1 MGRFRQ
7 RSTLQR
13 SKVCVKTQG
22 SFPTEDAAL
31 VPLFSLA
38 ATSHIKLR
46 RIDAWQKIAA
56 ILNQRPTEAA

>member
-1 MGRFRQ
+1 
-7 RSTLQR
+7 
-13 SKVCVKTQG
+13 VKTQG